1 MRGFGF
7 PALMFGFA
15 AAMIGVVV
23 ALAVY
28 EGKQWSE
35 FAKAHDCQ
43 VVGKISGHWSYGYY
57 NGKYQNHWTPG
68 KTVYKCNDG
77 VEYTR

>member
-7 PALMFGFA
+7 PLVL
-15 AAMIGVVV
+15 IGAGVAVIAGAV

-28 EGKQWSE
+28 EGKQWE
-35 FAKAHDCQ
+35 AFAKTHDCR

-57 NGKYQNHWTPG
+57 NGKYQNYWTPG